1 MAILSQA
8 GGKPPEGAETTWEL
22 RSKIAIAL
30 NNRLER
36 PASHQLIELRM
47 MR

>member
-22 RSKIAIAL
+22 RLQSRAL
-30 NNRLER
+30 
-36 PASHQLIELRM
+36 LITGISVPHPTSYS
-47 MR
+47 